1 MWKSHSRFNSLF
13 NESLWLEI
21 EWWKPNSLIFFSK
34 KTHFLNCR
42 GSITSYLLL
51 IFQLS
56 DIFVN
61 NSRVLRDHQLASMIS
76 ASLHHLSPVFK
87 ASMSTVGFKTD
98 GTYDPLL
105 IPHSAYA
112 PGTTYRDTEL
122 TSRFLRSLFHDDNL
136 TALLS
141 APFLNKS
148 SPPFPTFTTRSTI
161 LDQYVFRT
169 ENRVKPVI
177 DYLTKEVAIG
187 TSSSIRATTS
197 IKNLGEALS
206 ETEIAFIE
214 GVSAV
219 SSSSESGPG
228 YMPTQRYK
236 SGNPPQSRHLSEHA
250 SAVCNAITQSVAI
263 DPVTEEL
270 PSFEIIPVNKV
281 CNNVDVWRNID
292 VSNNSQSSCSS
303 QIPYPQHSCV

>member
-1 MWKSHSRFNSLF
+1 M
-13 NESLWLEI
+13 
-21 EWWKPNSLIFFSK
+21 
-34 KTHFLNCR
+34 
-42 GSITSYLLL
+42 
-51 IFQLS
+51 
-56 DIFVN
+56 
-61 NSRVLRDHQLASMIS
+61 S
-76 ASLHHLSPVFK
+76 A
-87 ASMSTVGFKTD
+87 VGFKTD
-98 GTYDPLL
+98 DTHDPLL

-112 PGTTYRDTEL
+112 PGATYRDTEL
-122 TSRFLRSLFHDDNL
+122 TSGFLRSLFHDDNL
-136 TALLS
+136 TAPPS

-161 LDQYVFRT
+161 LDQCVFRT

-177 DYLTKEVAIG
+177 LTKEVAIA

-197 IKNLGEALS
+197 IKNSGEALS

-281 CNNVDVWRNID
+281 CNNVDV
-292 VSNNSQSSCSS
+292 
-303 QIPYPQHSCV
+303 